1 MLRGLTL
8 VRLLKI
14 LSLVGFAWLCLQGDQ
29 WLPHNFQKDSVVILR
44 LASDLEAHVGE
55 VGKSYWNT
63 AVFFSLFGG
72 HVMPFI
78 VLLGLVVLVV
88 YLQPIETLPGM
99 GMALFICAPAVILS
113 MLRPQKETI
122 MTLLVLAVYW
132 VATRPKWPVWVQ
144 LPLIVLGYAVYAHLF
159 RDYFYLIALVAAGIV
174 TLLAIRIAPVQW
186 GVMLGVFG
194 ALLAAPVEWL
204 RALQEQR
211 DRANTFRVAG
221 EDGARTVIN
230 NPHYVNSTWDFIFNY
245 GSAFVH
251 LNVPALFSRHPKDLV
266 MSVSTATYLYLIVR
280 GYACKRPGSMILT
293 TLFVAH
299 ALVLCLFEPD
309 LGSYFRH
316 LSSVFLYLLPGI
328 TVFEQDFRH
337 WVAGARSRLK
347 RRG

>member
-1 MLRGLTL
+1 MFSGLTA

-14 LSLVGFAWLCLQGDQ
+14 LTLVGFAWLCLQGDQ
-29 WLPHNFQKDSVVILR
+29 WLPHNFQKDSVVILNI
-44 LASDLEAHVGE
+44 ASDLAAHVGE

-63 AVFFSLFGG
+63 AVFFSVFNG
-72 HVMPFI
+72 HVTPFI
-78 VLLGLVVLVV
+78 LLLGLVVLAV
-88 YLQPIETLPGM
+88 YFHPIETLPGM
-99 GMALFICAPAVILS
+99 GLALFICTPAVILS

-132 VATRPKWPVWVQ
+132 IATRPRWPVWVQ

-174 TLLAIRIAPVQW
+174 TLLAIRVPAVQW
-186 GVMLGVFG
+186 GVVLGVFG

-211 DRANTFRVAG
+211 DKANAFRVAG
-221 EDGARTVIN
+221 EAGARTVIN
-230 NPHYVNSTWDFIFNY
+230 NPHYVDSTWDFIFNY

-266 MSVSTATYLYLIVR
+266 MSVSTAAYLYLIVR
-280 GYACKRPGSMILT
+280 GYVCKRPGSLILT
-293 TLFVAH
+293 SLFAAH

-316 LSSVFLYLLPGI
+316 LSSVFLYLVPGI
-328 TVFEQDFRH
+328 TVFEEDFKR
-337 WVAGARSRLK
+337 VFEKLRAR
-347 RRG
+347 